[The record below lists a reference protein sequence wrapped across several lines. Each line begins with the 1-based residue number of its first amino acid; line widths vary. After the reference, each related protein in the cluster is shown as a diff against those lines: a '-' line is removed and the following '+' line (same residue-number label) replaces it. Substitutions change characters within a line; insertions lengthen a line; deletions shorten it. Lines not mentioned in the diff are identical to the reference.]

1 MTDKSPNLTDTQN
14 DICFEIKFALMR
26 AIINLNHDDM
36 WKLIGKA
43 IDEEINEVVKELKEE
58 QE

>member
-1 MTDKSPNLTDTQN
+1 MTDKSPNLTDAQN
-14 DICFEIKFALMR
+14 DICFKIKLTLVR

-36 WKLIGKA
+36 WKLISKA
-43 IDEEINEVVKELKEE
+43 IEEEKRKEE

>member
-14 DICFEIKFALMR
+14 DICFEVKFALMR

-43 IDEEINEVVKELKEE
+43 IEEENRKEVQDEDCD
-58 QE
+58 

>member
-14 DICFEIKFALMR
+14 DICFEIKFTLVR

-43 IDEEINEVVKELKEE
+43 IEEEKRKEV
-58 QE
+58 QDADCD

>member
-1 MTDKSPNLTDTQN
+1 MTEKSPNLTDTQN
-14 DICFEIKFALMR
+14 NICFKIKLTLVR

-43 IDEEINEVVKELKEE
+43 IEEEKQKEV